1 MCFVSVTP
9 LGNFSDEWLATD
21 HLNVYQDN
29 SITQKMEAVSPFGW
43 SVSAYNH
50 THTQNPEHLSF
61 NRHLP
66 LKSANLYH

>member
-29 SITQKMEAVSPFGW
+29 SITQKMETVSPFGW